1 VALLVF
7 PLHRRTLS
15 WLQRNGTFAGLIV
28 AIGVVVVGLLSA
40 IRVGS
45 DSSWGVGALVL
56 VGAVL
61 VAAGVLM
68 LAGRLSRFDE
78 RSGLLAILP
87 DRIELVDRALGEDGV
102 VIRREDILDVVP
114 PAVRD
119 QEPYAALRSTASIGA
134 TIDIGRERP
143 NLEILLRTPLV
154 LPIPTAGSRHS
165 VGTLRMQTPG
175 AAAVLAW
182 NRNEVLEVPGRKWYE
197 SLAMRDVHLRRWSPG
212 HVPDKGS
219 PF

>member
-1 VALLVF
+1 MF

-28 AIGVVVVGLLSA
+28 AIIIVVVGLLSA
-40 IRVGS
+40 IRAGR
-45 DSSWGVGALVL
+45 DSSWGVGVLVL
-56 VGAVL
+56 VVAVL
-61 VAAGVLM
+61 IAAGVLV
-68 LAGRLSRFDE
+68 LAARLSRLDA
-78 RSGLLAILP
+78 RSGLIAIFP
-87 DRIELVDRALGEDGV
+87 DHLELVDRSLGDEGL

-119 QEPYAALRSTASIGA
+119 QESYAALRSTAAIG
-134 TIDIGRERP
+134 TTLDVGNERP
-143 NLEILLRTPLV
+143 NLEILLRAPAE
-154 LPIPTAGSRHS
+154 LPIPTPGSRRP

-197 SLAMRDVHLRRWSPG
+197 SLASRDVNRRTWTAG
-212 HVPDKGS
+212 HVPDRGGQ
-219 PF
+219 F